1 MADKKASIGKRTYTL
16 IVISI
21 NFILINKHL
30 FKHDNNIL
38 SNALKGMNIMDTIV
52 VKSIFDYMY

>member
-1 MADKKASIGKRTYTL
+1 MICEEFYWLTKKLDWQKDLYTL

-21 NFILINKHL
+21 NFILINTHL

-38 SNALKGMNIMDTIV
+38 SNALKGILWTW
-52 VKSIFDYMY
+52 

>member
-1 MADKKASIGKRTYTL
+1 MICEEFYWLTKKHRSAKGHTL

-21 NFILINKHL
+21 NFILINTHL

-38 SNALKGMNIMDTIV
+38 SNALKGILWTW
-52 VKSIFDYMY
+52 

>member
-1 MADKKASIGKRTYTL
+1 MICEEFYWLTKKLDWQKDSL

-21 NFILINKHL
+21 NFILINTHL

-38 SNALKGMNIMDTIV
+38 SNALKGILWTW
-52 VKSIFDYMY
+52 